1 MDLLKLQYFL
11 GVANSPNMQ
20 KAAEVLNVSQSTLSL
35 AVKHLEQEFQVKLFD
50 RSHQRMVLTDAG
62 RLLQSEASNLLIHAD
77 NIRQQMALFQSQPES
92 SVLVATE
99 APDFTAEA
107 ELLYR
112 HHDPGYRTIQSLP
125 LRNAV
130 KPLLLAGKV
139 DFAVTLFDDSDSE
152 VESMRLF
159 SEPLLLLVNE
169 EHPLHSC
176 EQIDFRQLRQETL
189 ISLGEGYGFRLLS
202 EYFFSMNGT
211 KLPGVHEVRDP
222 EVTPRAVRGG
232 FGVGLIPKC
241 TYLQYEDQFPH
252 VRGITI
258 NDRSCRRQVY
268 LTWLRDR
275 VRSPAAD
282 IFFQFLIAFG
292 RWIGENG
299 AYPSAEALSRL
310 LTSIQ
315 GCFPG

>member
-1 MDLLKLQYFL
+1 M
-11 GVANSPNMQ
+11 
-20 KAAEVLNVSQSTLSL
+20 NVSQSTLSL
-35 AVKHLEQEFQVKLFD
+35 AIKHLEQEFQVALFD
-50 RSHQRMVLTDAG
+50 RSHQRMELTDAG
-62 RLLQSEASNLLIHAD
+62 RLLQSEASSLLVHAD
-77 NIRQQMALFQSQPES
+77 NIRQQMILFQNQPGHS
-92 SVLVATE
+92 ILVATE

-107 ELLYR
+107 EILY
-112 HHDPGYRTIQSLP
+112 HNYDASYRTIQSLP
-125 LRNAV
+125 LRNTI

-152 VESMRLF
+152 VESMLLF

-169 EHPLHSC
+169 EHPLYGCS
-176 EQIDFRQLRQETL
+176 QIDFRQLRQETL
-189 ISLGEGYGFRLLS
+189 ISMGEGYGFRLLS

-222 EVTPRAVRGG
+222 EMTPRAVQGG
-232 FGVGLIPKC
+232 FGVGLIPQSA
-241 TYLQYEDQFPH
+241 YLQNRSQFSH
-252 VRGITI
+252 IRGISI

-275 VRSPAAD
+275 VRTPEAD

-299 AYPSAEALSRL
+299 AYPSAEALSRIL
-310 LTSIQ
+310 MST
-315 GCFPG
+315 